1 MLWFPQNAASPVPSW
16 FTVHRPKGQIVLVGR
31 GFGHGVGMCQYG
43 ARGRALAGHSYRQI
57 IEAYY
62 PGAKVEKR

>member
-1 MLWFPQNAASPVPSW
+1 LGWSTVKSTW
-16 FTVHRPKGQIVLVGR
+16 FTVHRQKGQIVLVGR
-31 GFGHGVGMCQYG
+31 GFGHGVGMCQWG
-43 ARGRALAGHSYRQI
+43 AKGRALAGQSYRQI